1 MKITIPKPCHEN
13 WETMTP
19 EEKGRFC
26 SVCSKTVR
34 DFTLASDQ
42 EIIEVLSHSSEDI
55 CGNFYES
62 QLNRNLHYSYIN
74 SVFMKFAVGFILT
87 AGGLVSVN
95 AQQKKPHDTLQT
107 EEIKDV
113 VLYRVYGHK
122 NEKKLLGSTTVIPGN
137 LLVNNQQN
145 EVQEQSIGKV
155 AVPSIQKEIAAPPT
169 MMRGGMSS
177 VYRGNGEP
185 VYVLDGKVVDHTT
198 FVNLDQ
204 NVIKDIK
211 VLNASQAS
219 KFFNGKAQNGI
230 IFIKTKKK
238 SKDSKIKR

>member
-13 WETMTP
+13 WETITP
-19 EEKGRFC
+19 EEIGRFC
-26 SVCSKTVR
+26 SVCSTTVR

-62 QLNRNLHYSYIN
+62 QLNRHLHYSYIN

-113 VLYRVYGHK
+113 VLSGVYAHK
-122 NEKKLLGSTTVIPGN
+122 NEKKILGSTTVIPGN
-137 LLVNNQQN
+137 LLLNNQQN
-145 EVQEQSIGKV
+145 DVQKQLIGKGI
-155 AVPSIQKEIAAPPT
+155 PSVQKETAAHRT
-169 MMRGGMSS
+169 MMRGAMSS

>member
-13 WETMTP
+13 WDMMTP

-26 SVCSKTVR
+26 SVCSTTVR

-42 EIIEVLSHSSEDI
+42 EIIEVLSHSSKDI

-62 QLNRNLHYSYIN
+62 QLNRHLHYSYIN

-87 AGGLVSVN
+87 VGGLVSVQ
-95 AQQKKPHDTLQT
+95 AQQNKPHDTLQT
-107 EEIKDV
+107 EEIKDIV
-113 VLYRVYGHK
+113 IHRVYGHK
-122 NEKKLLGSTTVIPGN
+122 NEKKILGSTTVIPGN
-137 LLVNNQQN
+137 LLANTPKN
-145 EVQEQSIGKV
+145 EVQTQLIGKGV
-155 AVPSIQKEIAAPPT
+155 TSIQKENTANRT

-177 VYRGNGEP
+177 VYRSNGEP

-204 NVIKDIK
+204 NLIKDVK
-211 VLNASQAS
+211 VLNAVQAS
-219 KFFNGKAQNGI
+219 KFFDGKAQNGI

-238 SKDSKIKR
+238 SKDRNIKR